1 MEYDTPVT
9 IFICNIATSLPD
21 SFIKRVLDQCG
32 KVNRWRRAL
41 GVKDEPY
48 DFAFV
53 DFLTTNDTL
62 RALRVIPQIVIL
74 EKRWSATVDKE
85 KRYDLDAYESSLKMK
100 PDYDRQKE
108 HRKDQT
114 IVHMINQIVE
124 SSAFAKSVE
133 RLTEVLHSEFDD
145 DRNGEHYKYK
155 KEVRDENDRYEQI
168 FRANL
173 IDWRKTEIQY
183 NNESK
188 QMKKSEKKSEESIN
202 RESFLENWKKPKF
215 DLGDGK
221 EEYLSQW
228 NKFLEYR
235 KQRRQIRQNE
245 LKLEELIK
253 QETSP

>member
-100 PDYDRQKE
+100 PDYDRQKGSM
-108 HRKDQT
+108 HT
-114 IVHMINQIVE
+114 IVYH
-124 SSAFAKSVE
+124 
-133 RLTEVLHSEFDD
+133 
-145 DRNGEHYKYK
+145 
-155 KEVRDENDRYEQI
+155 
-168 FRANL
+168 
-173 IDWRKTEIQY
+173 TEI
-183 NNESK
+183 
-188 QMKKSEKKSEESIN
+188 EKI
-202 RESFLENWKKPKF
+202 
-215 DLGDGK
+215 
-221 EEYLSQW
+221 
-228 NKFLEYR
+228 
-235 KQRRQIRQNE
+235 
-245 LKLEELIK
+245 KL
-253 QETSP
+253 